1 MAEFLVLTA
10 KLYMYLPIEIIWDY
24 TYLPYLAI
32 GGAVEGANNYDPGYL
47 YVRRSP
53 IYVQIT
59 NRSSQAAR
67 AQQNYGVMW
76 IENQGCSRRL
86 AGQA

>member
-1 MAEFLVLTA
+1 MVAEFLVLIA

-47 YVRRSP
+47 YWCRAPVKPALQSTSP
-53 IYVQIT
+53 RVYHNILTYLPRCLGI
-59 NRSSQAAR
+59 
-67 AQQNYGVMW
+67 
-76 IENQGCSRRL
+76 
-86 AGQA
+86 